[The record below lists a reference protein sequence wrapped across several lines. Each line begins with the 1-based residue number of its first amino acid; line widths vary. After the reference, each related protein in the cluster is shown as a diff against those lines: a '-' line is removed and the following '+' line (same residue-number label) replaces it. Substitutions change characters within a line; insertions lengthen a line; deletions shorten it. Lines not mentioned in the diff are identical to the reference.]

1 MKLQVLSTEQLVEIV
16 ELLAYLN
23 PSVSSEVLRERYEK
37 IVRNHPNYFLIGAI
51 VGDRLVGI
59 SGVWKGTKIWC
70 GDFMEIDNLVV
81 HPDYRSRGVAT
92 TLMKRIEVMAKEQN
106 CNIIV
111 LDSYTNNHSSHRL
124 YYQQGGEIWG
134 FHFVKPLQEF
144 EH

>member
-1 MKLQVLSTEQLVEIV
+1 MKLQVLSSEQLVEIV

-23 PSVSSEVLRERYEK
+23 PSVSSEVLRARYEK
-37 IVRNHPNYFLIGAI
+37 IVRNHPNYFLIGAF
-51 VGDRLVGI
+51 V
-59 SGVWKGTKIWC
+59 TKIWC

-124 YYQQGGEIWG
+124 YHQQGGEIWG